1 MKESVVPKPLLC
13 PEIDGFE
20 DPKDLI
26 MIEEAHEGLVVALL
40 GYVEDC
46 VGQVAM
52 MGIHKADHFGKG
64 FEGSEAV
71 ISGSGQVFA
80 LLLQI
85 IEEGEYELRG

>member
-1 MKESVVPKPLLC
+1 VKECVIPKPLVC

-26 MIEEAHEGLVVALL
+26 MIEEADEGLEVALL

-52 MGIHKADHFGKG
+52 IRIHKADHFGKG

-71 ISGSGQVFA
+71 IPCCGQVFA

-85 IEEGEYELRG
+85 IEEREDELRG